1 MKSKKFWNDVL
12 ADVIANTLSA
22 ILMAI
27 LAIVVIDSFYSTP
40 QLGGMW
46 EFEIEVKD
54 SSFSQYK
61 DMKLKYQVILL
72 QKELQFSGYGDKFA
86 EKTSSGEYVELSGND
101 RSPIEITGY
110 IEKNL
115 LGPNQVLISIN
126 EKGSIR
132 ESATF
137 HELTVSSNK
146 RLEGDYKST
155 IADSNGLVSWV
166 KKDD

>member
-61 DMKLKYQVILL
+61 DMKLRYQ
-72 QKELQFSGYGDKFA
+72 
-86 EKTSSGEYVELSGND
+86 
-101 RSPIEITGY
+101 
-110 IEKNL
+110 
-115 LGPNQVLISIN
+115 
-126 EKGSIR
+126 
-132 ESATF
+132 
-137 HELTVSSNK
+137 
-146 RLEGDYKST
+146 
-155 IADSNGLVSWV
+155 
-166 KKDD
+166 